1 MRLKLLKPY
10 GSGYVAFS
18 GGGDSTAL
26 VLSLLEIRKEVT
38 LLFFNH
44 GITEDDEAEIHC
56 LKFAEE
62 YGLKI
67 HVGHIGLV
75 GSFAG
80 FSVEEYWRKKRYEFF
95 SQFSD
100 YPIYLGHHFDD
111 VLETY
116 CQSFFTGNPKL
127 IPFKHGDN
135 IYRPLLDT
143 DKKQILD
150 YLKFKGVEYI
160 DCVTNKDVRFSRNR
174 VRHVLLPI
182 LEDYNP
188 HLRSTIKRKLRKS
201 LL

>member
-1 MRLKLLKPY
+1 MKLKLLKPY

-26 VLSLLEIRKEVT
+26 VHSLLDRNREVE

-44 GITEDDEAEIHC
+44 GIKEDDEAEKHS
-56 LKFAEE
+56 LDFAKEH
-62 YGLKI
+62 GLKI
-67 HVGHIGLV
+67 HLGHIGSV
-75 GSFAG
+75 GFFGG
-80 FSVEEYWRKKRYEFF
+80 FSVEEHWRKERYEFF
-95 SQFSD
+95 SKFNDS
-100 YPIYLGHHFDD
+100 PIFLGHHFDD

-127 IPFKHGDN
+127 IPFKHGEN

-143 DKKQILD
+143 DKKQILEF
-150 YLKFKGVEYI
+150 LKFKGVSYI

-182 LEDYNP
+182 LEGYDP
-188 HLRSTIKRKLRKS
+188 HLRNTIKRKLRKS